1 MSEQM
6 NGRSADN
13 LGLDLIRAT
22 EAAALVA
29 GRWMGM
35 GQPDK
40 GDEAAARAMEKAL
53 NRVEF
58 DGRVVLSEIDK
69 LREKDP
75 LHPRQKIGTGNGPSM
90 DVVADPIEGRD
101 LLSQGYPD
109 AISVAAAAPRDA
121 FWTVPQAVYMERIVV
136 GPEVAQALVAECIDA
151 PAAWTLALVARAL
164 DKAVS
169 DLIVFLLDRPRHQDL
184 IDEIRTA
191 GARVTL
197 RSEGDLVGAL
207 RALFPSGG
215 VDLMM
220 GTGNYPEG
228 LMTACAVKA
237 GRGAMLGRLAP
248 QSDRERRALQ
258 DAGFDLERILTVDE
272 LVRGDRTFFAATG
285 ITDGSVLTGIHYRGS
300 YATSQSFIMR
310 GETHT
315 RRTVE
320 AEHVLSAS
328 SESR

>member
-1 MSEQM
+1 
-6 NGRSADN
+6 
-13 LGLDLIRAT
+13 
-22 EAAALVA
+22 
-29 GRWMGM
+29 
-35 GQPDK
+35 
-40 GDEAAARAMEKAL
+40 
-53 NRVEF
+53 
-58 DGRVVLSEIDK
+58 
-69 LREKDP
+69 
-75 LHPRQKIGTGNGPSM
+75 
-90 DVVADPIEGRD
+90 
-101 LLSQGYPD
+101 
-109 AISVAAAAPRDA
+109 
-121 FWTVPQAVYMERIVV
+121 
-136 GPEVAQALVAECIDA
+136 
-151 PAAWTLALVARAL
+151 
-164 DKAVS
+164 
-169 DLIVFLLDRPRHQDL
+169 
-184 IDEIRTA
+184 
-191 GARVTL
+191 
-197 RSEGDLVGAL
+197 
-207 RALFPSGG
+207 
-215 VDLMM
+215 MM